1 MSREF
6 KRGCLI
12 VCLLLA
18 AVVAYPV
25 YKLESFRYYYGEA
38 EPLAEHLIQVWRE
51 VSRLEK
57 EGEPLPRTL
66 EELLALLPEKD
77 RKRFEGYQMTWNPEA
92 DPRFK
97 MRVNAR
103 FGLTLTRAQMLWIT
117 KPEELDALFPKP

>member
-12 VCLLLA
+12 VCLFM
-18 AVVAYPV
+18 AVLVAYPV
-25 YKLESFRYYYGEA
+25 YELVSVSHYYGEA
-38 EPLAEHLIQVWRE
+38 EPLADRLAQIWRE

-66 EELLALLPEKD
+66 EELLALLPEED
-77 RKRFEGYQMTWNPEA
+77 RKRFEGYQMTWNPKA

-97 MRVNAR
+97 MRVNSR

-117 KPEELDALFPKP
+117 KPEELDALFSNP